1 MNINSQSNINRPSKN
16 EVSKYLARWN
26 SNDEYV
32 QSDESLSKM
41 FTQTYPFND
50 NIHDVL
56 IKVCSLN
63 AIYSTNILS
72 NSLRFTVAK
81 HIVDLHIDQ
90 RLADK
95 DKKLVNQI
103 AKVKV
108 NGHKTINFYSFA
120 TKYCSHHFPEY
131 YSMYDGYVEQML
143 MHFMRVDKFYNSEK
157 VDLRCYRIYHHVI
170 TTFKE
175 RYKLQQYTL
184 KEIDIYLWQAGKE
197 HFLKQYS
204 RGKSK

>member
-1 MNINSQSNINRPSKN
+1 MNIESPSEN
-16 EVSKYLARWN
+16 EVEKYLARWN

-95 DKKLVNQI
+95 AKDKKLVNQI

-108 NGHKTINFYSFA
+108 NGYKTINFYSFA

-131 YSMYDGYVEQML
+131 YPMYDSYVEKIL
-143 MHFMRVDKFYNSEK
+143 WHFNQVDKFYEFKK
-157 VDLRCYRIYHHVI
+157 VDLKCYRTYHAVVMKFI
-170 TTFKE
+170 KSYGLEDF
-175 RYKLQQYTL
+175 TL
-184 KEIDIYLWQAGKE
+184 KQIDIYLWQAGKE
-197 HFLKQYS
+197 YF
-204 RGKSK
+204 SKKY